1 MGIGVGGIVATEGV
15 GLKVTERVSR
25 GAGSGAD
32 VEGRRGVVSEVGPGE
47 DIVAVGWW

>member
-1 MGIGVGGIVATEGV
+1 MGVGGMVATEGV

-25 GAGSGAD
+25 GAGSGAEL
-32 VEGRRGVVSEVGPGE
+32 EGRRGVVSEVGGGG